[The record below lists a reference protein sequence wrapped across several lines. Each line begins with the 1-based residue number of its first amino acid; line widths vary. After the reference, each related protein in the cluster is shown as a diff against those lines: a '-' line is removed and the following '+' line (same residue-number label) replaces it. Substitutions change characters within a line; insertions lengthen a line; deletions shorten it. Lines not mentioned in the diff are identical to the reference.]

1 MDQEKHHRLVE
12 QYKENS
18 RLLEKFQ
25 KRALI
30 LEVFVIV
37 IVGFM
42 KFQQNTASLR
52 LNIIATSFV
61 FLLLFW
67 HFWNSEKQRT
77 ADEKSADIIL
87 EGVKIE
93 RQSPFLQL
101 TFFQNGLRE
110 FNVIGALLHR
120 AIFDILLVF
129 FFSISLT
136 QLLHSIDPMLVAKLR
151 FLTPISTWV
160 INLYLGWVYYKPF
173 KPLISLKKSMRKI
186 QES

>member
-1 MDQEKHHRLVE
+1 MSQEKHHQLLE

-18 RLLEKFQ
+18 RFLEKFQ

-37 IVGFM
+37 IVGSM
-42 KFQQNTASLR
+42 KFQQKTVSLR
-52 LNIIATSFV
+52 LNIIATSFLV
-61 FLLLFW
+61 LLLFW
-67 HFWNSEKQRT
+67 HFWNSEKQRIE
-77 ADEKSADIIL
+77 DEKSTDIIL

-93 RQSPFLQL
+93 RQSHFLQL
-101 TFFQNGLRE
+101 TFFQDWLRE
-110 FNVIGALLHR
+110 FNAVGALLHR

-136 QLLHSIDPMLVAKLR
+136 QLFHAIDPMLVAKLR

-160 INLYLGWVYYKPF
+160 INLYLSWVYYKSL